1 MAVNPALEPAHALVS
16 ERRPLAAPT
25 ASELYERYSARV
37 YRYCL
42 YRLRSRE
49 EAEDAAQTTFLYAH
63 RALSR
68 GTVPASEAS
77 WLLAIA
83 HNACLARLRAGARRG
98 NVEVASDPQALEQ
111 VAWARPDGHDE
122 LVDLDDALGAMPEQ
136 QRRALVLRE
145 WRGLSYREVADEMDL
160 SVAAVET
167 LIFRARR
174 SLAQLLSGESRSGRL
189 AKHGFELSSLWAALK
204 SALGG
209 ASTVKLAAGAA
220 AVATAVVAVGGPV
233 LLDRTD
239 ARPPEA
245 PIPAPLVAPSDPA
258 PAPRVAA
265 PRHNTRPAAK
275 EQPAPKTSSRP
286 AAVVATEDS
295 PSPTSGGISAV
306 LPETPALP
314 GAVGGLE
321 LPVQPVVTV
330 VEDAVASTAGAAG
343 VDVDATLP

>member
-1 MAVNPALEPAHALVS
+1 VAVNPVLERADTLLS
-16 ERRPLAAPT
+16 EHRPLAAPT

-37 YRYCL
+37 YRYCF

-111 VAWARPDGHDE
+111 VAWARPDGREE
-122 LVDLDDALGAMPEQ
+122 LVDLDDALGAMPERE
-136 QRRALVLRE
+136 RRALLLRE
-145 WRGLSYREVADEMDL
+145 WRGLSYREVAEEMGL

-174 SLAQLLSGESRSGRL
+174 SLAQLLAGESRPRRL

-204 SALGG
+204 SAFGG

-220 AVATAVVAVGGPV
+220 AVATAVLAVGGSSS
-233 LLDRTD
+233 LDR
-239 ARPPEA
+239 AHA
-245 PIPAPLVAPSDPA
+245 PRAETPAPARVVAPGDPA
-258 PAPRVAA
+258 PAPRVAGPSHGKRPTAKEKSA
-265 PRHNTRPAAK
+265 PQASTGPAPAA
-275 EQPAPKTSSRP
+275 
-286 AAVVATEDS
+286 AAGDS
-295 PSPTSGGISAV
+295 PSPTGGSSI

-314 GAVGGLE
+314 DALGGLQV
-321 LPVQPVVTV
+321 PVQPVVSA
-330 VEDAVASTAGAAG
+330 VEDAVASTAAAAG
-343 VDVDATLP
+343 VDTDVTLP